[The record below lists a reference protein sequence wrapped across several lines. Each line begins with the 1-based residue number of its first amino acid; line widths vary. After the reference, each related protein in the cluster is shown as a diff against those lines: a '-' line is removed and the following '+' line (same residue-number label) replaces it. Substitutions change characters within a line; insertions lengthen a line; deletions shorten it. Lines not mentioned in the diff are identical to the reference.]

1 MTLNKSTEDTLT
13 QKLRKGD
20 GAERKS
26 KKTEGGRGK
35 KGWTE
40 GKRERREIM
49 ILRES

>member
-26 KKTEGGRGK
+26 KKQREGEVKRDGGR
-35 KGWTE
+35 E
-40 GKRERREIM
+40 RERGER
-49 ILRES
+49 L